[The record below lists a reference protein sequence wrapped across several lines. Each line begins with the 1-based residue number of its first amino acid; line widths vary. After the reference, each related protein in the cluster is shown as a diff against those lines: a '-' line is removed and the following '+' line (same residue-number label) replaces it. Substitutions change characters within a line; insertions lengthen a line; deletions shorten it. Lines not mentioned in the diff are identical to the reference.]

1 MRDMIRL
8 FCSNCQRNNYYTTKN
23 KRTTTEKLEFRK
35 YCEWCR
41 SHQVHKEGKMPNP
54 KKN

>member
-23 KRTTTEKLEFRK
+23 KRTRTEKFVIKKFCPTCRK
-35 YCEWCR
+35 HYE
-41 SHQVHKEGKMPNP
+41 HKEGKIS
-54 KKN
+54 KG